1 MKKRQENLF
10 PAASFVISNP
20 LFLRESD
27 IMKNYAIRRILQLFP
42 VLFGISVLIFAV
54 MKMIP
59 GDVISGILGVEAT
72 PELRAQLAA
81 KYGLNQPYVV
91 QYLNWIGGV
100 LHGNFGESIRTSAPI
115 LPEILKRFKVTAELT
130 ILAAV
135 ISWII
140 ALPMGIAAAV
150 KRNSAVDRFVRVFAL
165 IGVSVPGFAL
175 SILLILVLSLAF
187 HYFSPLGYVGFFEN
201 PIQNLQIMILPS
213 LILGVSISG
222 SVMRMTRSSVL
233 EVLQQDFVKTIRAK
247 GVSERVTIF
256 RHVLRNA
263 LIPIITLV
271 GMQIGSLLG
280 GAVIIE
286 QIFSLPGLGQMTL
299 TGINQRD
306 YPVVQGC
313 VLFIAFVYVLVN
325 LVTDLMY
332 AWIDPRISYD

>member
-1 MKKRQENLF
+1 MKTY
-10 PAASFVISNP
+10 V
-20 LFLRESD
+20 
-27 IMKNYAIRRILQLFP
+27 IRRLLQLIP

-59 GDVISGILGVEAT
+59 GDVISGILGVDAT
-72 PELRAQLAA
+72 PELREQLREI
-81 KYGLNQPYVV
+81 YGLDRPYVV
-91 QYLNWIGGV
+91 QYLDWIGGV
-100 LHGNFGESIRTSAPI
+100 LQGDFGESIRTGEPI
-115 LPEILKRFKVTAELT
+115 LPQILTRFKVTAELT
-130 ILAAV
+130 ILAAI

-140 ALPMGIAAAV
+140 AIPLGILAAV
-150 KRNSAVDRFVRVFAL
+150 KRNSMADRFVRVFAL
-165 IGVSVPGFAL
+165 LGVSVPNFAL
-175 SILLILVLSLAF
+175 SILLILFLSLVF
-187 HYFSPLGYVGFFEN
+187 NYFSPLGYVGFFED
-201 PIQNLQIMILPS
+201 PIRNLQIMILPAS
-213 LILGVSISG
+213 ILGVSIAG

-233 EVLQQDFVKTIRAK
+233 EVLRQDFVRTVRAK
-247 GVSERVTIF
+247 GASERVAIF

-280 GAVIIE
+280 GAVIVE

-325 LVTDLMY
+325 LVTDLLY
-332 AWIDPRISYD
+332 SYIDPRISYD

>member
-1 MKKRQENLF
+1 MKTY
-10 PAASFVISNP
+10 V
-20 LFLRESD
+20 
-27 IMKNYAIRRILQLFP
+27 IRRLLQLIP

-59 GDVISGILGVEAT
+59 GDVISGILGVDAT
-72 PELRAQLAA
+72 PELREQLREI
-81 KYGLNQPYVV
+81 YGLDRPYVV
-91 QYLNWIGGV
+91 QYLDWIGGV
-100 LHGNFGESIRTSAPI
+100 LRGDFGESIRTGEPI
-115 LPEILKRFKVTAELT
+115 LPQILTRFKVTAELT
-130 ILAAV
+130 ILAAI

-140 ALPMGIAAAV
+140 AIPLGILAAV
-150 KRNSAVDRFVRVFAL
+150 KRNSMADRFVRVFAL
-165 IGVSVPGFAL
+165 LGVSVPNFAL
-175 SILLILVLSLAF
+175 SILLILFLSLVF
-187 HYFSPLGYVGFFEN
+187 NYFSPLGYVGFFED
-201 PIQNLQIMILPS
+201 PIRNLQIMILPAS
-213 LILGVSISG
+213 ILGVSIAG

-233 EVLQQDFVKTIRAK
+233 EVLRQDFVRTVRAK
-247 GVSERVTIF
+247 GASERVAIF

-280 GAVIIE
+280 GAVIVE

-325 LVTDLMY
+325 LVTDLLY
-332 AWIDPRISYD
+332 SYIDPRISYD

>member
-1 MKKRQENLF
+1 MKTY
-10 PAASFVISNP
+10 V
-20 LFLRESD
+20 
-27 IMKNYAIRRILQLFP
+27 IRRLLQLIP

-59 GDVISGILGVEAT
+59 GDVISGILGVDAT
-72 PELRAQLAA
+72 PELREQLREI
-81 KYGLNQPYVV
+81 YGLDRPYVV
-91 QYLNWIGGV
+91 QYLDWIGGV
-100 LHGNFGESIRTSAPI
+100 LRGDFGESIRTGEPI
-115 LPEILKRFKVTAELT
+115 LPQILTRFKVTAELT
-130 ILAAV
+130 ILAAI

-140 ALPMGIAAAV
+140 AIPLGILAAV
-150 KRNSAVDRFVRVFAL
+150 KRNSMADRFVRVFAL
-165 IGVSVPGFAL
+165 LGVSVPNFAL
-175 SILLILVLSLAF
+175 SILLILFLSLVF
-187 HYFSPLGYVGFFEN
+187 NYFSPLGYVGFFED
-201 PIQNLQIMILPS
+201 PIRNLQIMILPAS
-213 LILGVSISG
+213 ILGVSIAG

-233 EVLQQDFVKTIRAK
+233 EVLRQDFVRTVRAK
-247 GVSERVTIF
+247 GASERVAIS

-280 GAVIIE
+280 GAVIVE

-325 LVTDLMY
+325 LVTDLLY
-332 AWIDPRISYD
+332 SYIDPRISYD

>member
-1 MKKRQENLF
+1 MKTY
-10 PAASFVISNP
+10 V
-20 LFLRESD
+20 
-27 IMKNYAIRRILQLFP
+27 IRRLLQLIP

-59 GDVISGILGVEAT
+59 GDVISGILGVDAT
-72 PELRAQLAA
+72 PELREQLREI
-81 KYGLNQPYVV
+81 YGLDRPYVV
-91 QYLNWIGGV
+91 QYLDWIGGV
-100 LHGNFGESIRTSAPI
+100 LRGDFGESIRTGEPI
-115 LPEILKRFKVTAELT
+115 LPQILTRFKVTAELT
-130 ILAAV
+130 ILAAI

-140 ALPMGIAAAV
+140 AIPLGILAAV
-150 KRNSAVDRFVRVFAL
+150 KRNSMADRFVRVFAL
-165 IGVSVPGFAL
+165 LGVSVPNFAL
-175 SILLILVLSLAF
+175 SILLILFLSLVF
-187 HYFSPLGYVGFFEN
+187 NYFSPLGYVGFFED
-201 PIQNLQIMILPS
+201 PIRNLQIMILPAS
-213 LILGVSISG
+213 ILGVSIAG

-233 EVLQQDFVKTIRAK
+233 EVLRQDFVRTVRAK
-247 GVSERVTIF
+247 GASERVAIF

-280 GAVIIE
+280 GAVIVE

-325 LVTDLMY
+325 LVVDLLY
-332 AWIDPRISYD
+332 AYIDPRISYD